1 MKRKI
6 LSALRAI
13 SPRLAERVA
22 RLGRRVSSAAPSADS
37 GDRTTQ
43 LEAAVERLTTE
54 VRELREEID
63 ESRRDALRIAELTDI
78 VERRLAKDGE

>member
-13 SPRLAERVA
+13 SPRLAERVV
-22 RLGRRVSSAAPSADS
+22 RLGRRVSSAAPSVGS
-37 GDRTTQ
+37 GDRTAE
-43 LEAAVERLTTE
+43 LEATVEALRAE

-63 ESRRDALRIAELTDI
+63 EARRDALRIAELTDI
-78 VERRLAKDGE
+78 VEQRLAQ